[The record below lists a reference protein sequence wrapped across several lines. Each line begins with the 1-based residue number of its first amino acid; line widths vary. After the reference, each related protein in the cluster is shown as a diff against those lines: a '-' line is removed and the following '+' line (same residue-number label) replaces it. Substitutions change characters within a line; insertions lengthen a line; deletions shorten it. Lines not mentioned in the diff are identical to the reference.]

1 MLRVLSG
8 FGRGMLG
15 PAPADAAPVPAAAAV
30 GLAWEEG
37 DNGSELSGNAL
48 TLVVVVVVIAVLQHV
63 LLLLLKFLMV
73 ALEVGGRFKLMTS
86 NGSLE
91 VIAAMGVKA
100 AVTGS
105 TGAKVVGG
113 TLVAGIDGDDGSA
126 DMGAGY
132 TMEDV
137 LAATD
142 GRGTGCSVIGSAIGT
157 VMGGVGIVVGI
168 TGGATV
174 GEAPVAAVMRDIRV
188 AVAGRAPVAGFG
200 GS

>member
-1 MLRVLSG
+1 
-8 FGRGMLG
+8 MLG
-15 PAPADAAPVPAAAAV
+15 PAPVAAAPVPAAAAV
-30 GLAWEEG
+30 LWLAWEEG
-37 DNGSELSGNAL
+37 DNNGSELSGNAL
-48 TLVVVVVVIAVLQHV
+48 TLVVVVVVVIAVLQHV

-73 ALEVGGRFKLMTS
+73 AMEVGGRFKLMTS